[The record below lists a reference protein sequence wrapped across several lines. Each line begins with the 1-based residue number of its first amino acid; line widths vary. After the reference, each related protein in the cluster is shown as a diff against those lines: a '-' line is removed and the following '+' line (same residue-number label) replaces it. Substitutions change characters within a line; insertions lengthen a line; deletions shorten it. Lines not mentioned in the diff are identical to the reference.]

1 MILWLNIRH
10 EKQKTEAAERRS
22 ALSLSL
28 FNIRRIFSSISSNQ
42 NAAALPYSVQQ
53 FCIPSVYTF
62 SACSMC
68 TMHHLP
74 EAIPIQ
80 KKIYLPDTF
89 YSWNGLFLSSK
100 KCVFQSTAYRAA
112 IVQLYAIL
120 DRNFVLLFR
129 CNKIEENNVKSRLY
143 HTLVVLLLCCKTLKL
158 LSPTHIIILHY

>member
-22 ALSLSL
+22 ALALSLSYQKNIFLYFIQSKRCRPSL
-28 FNIRRIFSSISSNQ
+28 FCFVYL
-42 NAAALPYSVQQ
+42 A
-53 FCIPSVYTF
+53 CIHF

-74 EAIPIQ
+74 EAIPIRKRSTCLIHSILGMAFFVIQ
-80 KKIYLPDTF
+80 
-89 YSWNGLFLSSK
+89 K
-100 KCVFQSTAYRAA
+100 KCVFLSTAYRAA
-112 IVQLYAIL
+112 IVQLYAIW

>member
-1 MILWLNIRH
+1 
-10 EKQKTEAAERRS
+10 
-22 ALSLSL
+22 
-28 FNIRRIFSSISSNQ
+28 
-42 NAAALPYSVQQ
+42 
-53 FCIPSVYTF
+53 
-62 SACSMC
+62 MC

-74 EAIPIQ
+74 EAIQ

-89 YSWNGLFLSSK
+89 YSWNGLFCHPK
-100 KCVFQSTAYRAA
+100 KCVFLSTAYRAA

-158 LSPTHIIILHY
+158 LSPTHIIILHYWDNTITAVIYQLNLRPTCWLKRKGCMKTLSKHWNRLNGTNFFRVSMNEWVIISDLH